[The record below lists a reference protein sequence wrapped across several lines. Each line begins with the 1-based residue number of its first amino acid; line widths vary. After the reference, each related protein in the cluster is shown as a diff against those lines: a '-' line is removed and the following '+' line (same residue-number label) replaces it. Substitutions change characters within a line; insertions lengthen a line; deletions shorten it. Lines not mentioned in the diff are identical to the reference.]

1 MLSNTARTGGTKVQ
15 TRTSVHSNHLKTILF
30 GTVAA
35 FLVLSLLL
43 YPEQAFDSAL
53 KGLKIWWDVVFPA
66 LLPFFIASEI
76 LMGFGVVHFM
86 GVLLEP
92 FMRPLFRVPG
102 AGAFVM
108 AMGLASGY
116 PIGAKLTARLREQKL
131 LSRSEGE
138 RLVSFTNTADPLF
151 MFGAVAVGFFH
162 DVTLGVV
169 IAIAHYTSS
178 LLVGLALRFH
188 DPRGD
193 STPPVP
199 TDQTFFL
206 LRAFRAMHQAR
217 LKDGRSLGQLMG
229 DSVTSSIQTLLLV
242 GGYIIMFSVI
252 TNAMAL
258 IGVSGLLEGIF
269 GLLLTILQMPAEL
282 ASSLITGTFEITL
295 GAQKASVAPETVDMA
310 HKIAIVGAITA
321 WSGLSVHAQVASIL
335 SSTDIRYTPYFFA
348 RLLHGVLAGLI
359 TLIIWDP
366 VHQYLLSDAAVPAFL
381 QQVPAAGWSSML
393 ERFVNIGG
401 WMLLLLTGMILVAT
415 VFRWIW
421 TIRRR
426 FS

>member
-1 MLSNTARTGGTKVQ
+1 MQ

-30 GTVAA
+30 GTAAA

-269 GLLLTILQMPAEL
+269 GLLLTILQLPAEL

>member
-1 MLSNTARTGGTKVQ
+1 MQ

-381 QQVPAAGWSSML
+381 QQVPATGWSSML

>member
-1 MLSNTARTGGTKVQ
+1 MQ
-15 TRTSVHSNHLKTILF
+15 PRTSVHRNQLKTILF

-66 LLPFFIASEI
+66 LLPFFVASEI

-102 AGAFVM
+102 TGAFVM

-162 DVTLGVV
+162 DVSLGVV

-178 LLVGLALRFH
+178 LLVGLAMRFH

-199 TDQTFFL
+199 ADQSFFL

-252 TNAMAL
+252 TDVL
-258 IGVSGLLEGIF
+258 TKIGVTKLLAGF
-269 GLLLTILQMPAEL
+269 LGLLLSLVHMPTEL
-282 ASSLITGTFEITL
+282 APALITGTFEITL
-295 GAQKASVAPETVDMA
+295 GAQKASIAPETVDMVY
-310 HKIAIVGAITA
+310 KIAVAGVVTA

-348 RLLHGVLAGLI
+348 RLLHGALAGLI

-366 VHQYLLSDAAVPAFL
+366 VHQYLLSDAAIPAFL
-381 QQVPAAGWSSML
+381 QQVPEAGWTSML
-393 ERFVNIGG
+393 ERFLHIGG
-401 WMLLLLTGMILVAT
+401 RALLLLTGMIVVAT
-415 VFRWIW
+415 VFRWIRRSAAA
-421 TIRRR
+421 IRKAG
-426 FS
+426 